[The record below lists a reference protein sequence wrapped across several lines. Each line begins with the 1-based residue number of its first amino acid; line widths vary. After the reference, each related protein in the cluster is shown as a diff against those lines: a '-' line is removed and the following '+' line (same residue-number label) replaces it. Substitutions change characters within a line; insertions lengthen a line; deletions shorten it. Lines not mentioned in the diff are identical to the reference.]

1 MTVKE
6 LIEKL
11 KEFDENMS
19 VEFATEC
26 GSCEVEFV
34 TLEKSR
40 TDHEFVLI
48 D

>member
-11 KEFDENMS
+11 KEFDNHKI
-19 VEFATEC
+19 VKFATEC
-26 GSCEVEFV
+26 GDCEVEFV

-40 TDHEFVLI
+40 TGYECVLI
-48 D
+48 N